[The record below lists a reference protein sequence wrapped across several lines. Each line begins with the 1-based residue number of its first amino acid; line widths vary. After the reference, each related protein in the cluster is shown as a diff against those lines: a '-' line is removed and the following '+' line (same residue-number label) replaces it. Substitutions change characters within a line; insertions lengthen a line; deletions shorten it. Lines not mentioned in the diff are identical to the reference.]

1 MAIPFLII
9 DGYNLLHAA
18 GLARVRYAP
27 GDLERV
33 RHRFLALLC
42 ERMPPV
48 QRQRCTVVF
57 DAQDAPLNLP
67 RESRLQ
73 DLRILFAPAGGDA
86 DTEIEA
92 LIATHPAPSNLVVV
106 SSDHRLHKAAK
117 RRGATPID
125 SDPYWEQLERRPAAF
140 EPPPEPPTPTRPQP
154 RSIETDAWLA
164 EFGPISVE
172 ALAAEVDVDLDAVQ
186 ADPWG
191 QHLADLDRLLTD
203 PGARDAFLDDPRRRK
218 RPS

>member
-1 MAIPFLII
+1 MAIPFLVI

-33 RHRFLALLC
+33 RHRFLAMLC
-42 ERMPPV
+42 ERMPAA

-67 RESRLQ
+67 RESRLH
-73 DLRILFAPAGGDA
+73 DVRILFAPAGCDA
-86 DTEIEA
+86 DTEIET
-92 LIATHPAPSNLVVV
+92 LIATHPAPGNLVVV
-106 SSDHRLHKAAK
+106 SGDHRLHKAAK

-125 SDPYWEQLERRPAAF
+125 SDPYWEQLERRPLAF
-140 EPPPEPPTPTRPQP
+140 EPPPEPPKRPQP
-154 RSIETDAWLA
+154 RDNETAAWLA
-164 EFGPISVE
+164 EFGPISIE
-172 ALAAEVDVDLDAVQ
+172 DLAAEVDVDPAAVQ

-191 QHLADLDRLLTD
+191 KHLADLDRMLTD
-203 PGARDAFLDDPRRRK
+203 PGARDAFLNDPRERK